1 MWPLFPQ
8 IAFELKV
15 DEISARIFFY
25 KMFKWVSLKR
35 KMWNVHF
42 LELKY
47 VELVFFFPFSLAFSV
62 HFIGIWRAVLSARF
76 HLINLCPF
84 AFCISNDFIVIGWL
98 RWSSKSGYI
107 NVYLTGKMGRNLS
120 WMYILEL
127 IWM

>member
-47 VELVFFFPFSLAFSV
+47 VELIFFFPFSLAFSV
-62 HFIGIWRAVLSARF
+62 NFIGIWRAVLSARF

-127 IWM
+127 IW